1 MCYKVIVIAVL
12 GAAMAIWIFLSANET
27 GINGKSNSEINT
39 LEYTDLDINI
49 SEISETVL
57 I

>member
-12 GAAMAIWIFLSANET
+12 GAAMAIWIFLSNNET
-27 GINGKSNSEINT
+27 GINGKSNSDINT
-39 LEYTDLDINI
+39 LEYTDLDLNI
-49 SEISETVL
+49 SEINETVL

>member
-12 GAAMAIWIFLSANET
+12 GAALAIWIFLSKNET
-27 GINGKSNSEINT
+27 GINGISSSDINT
-39 LEYTDLDINI
+39 LEYTDLDLNI
-49 SEISETVL
+49 SEIHETVL

>member
-12 GAAMAIWIFLSANET
+12 GAALAIWCFLSKT
-27 GINGKSNSEINT
+27 GINGTSNSDTNT
-39 LEYTDLDINI
+39 LEYTDLDLNI
-49 SEISETVL
+49 SETIL

>member
-12 GAAMAIWIFLSANET
+12 VSAMAIWVFLSKKET
-27 GINGKSNSEINT
+27 GIKGISNSDYNT
-39 LEYTDLDINI
+39 LEYTDLDLNI
-49 SEISETVL
+49 SEIHEKVL

>member
-12 GAAMAIWIFLSANET
+12 GAAMAIWIFLSKNET
-27 GINGKSNSEINT
+27 GINGISSSDINT
-39 LEYTDLDINI
+39 LEYTDLDLNI
-49 SEISETVL
+49 SEIRETVL